1 MHSSVILYVLP
12 NIKYLA
18 LTYTFLCKS
27 FTLYCLNPAIII
39 YLDCCSSFV
48 PPPSLPSSFFAIHFK
63 QLKLGAEQLNNYL
76 GSIPKIQLKKTQV
89 CFMRFHWEE
98 SLFLPDL
105 LDTHI
110 IASDEMWLV
119 FPTAIV
125 NGICHK

>member
-1 MHSSVILYVLP
+1 MLP

-18 LTYTFLCKS
+18 LYIYFKS
-27 FTLYCLNPAIII
+27 FTLYCLNFEIII
-39 YLDCCSSFV
+39 NLDCCSSFI
-48 PPPSLPSSFFAIHFK
+48 PPPSLPSSAFFAIHFK

-76 GSIPKIQLKKTQV
+76 GSIPKIQLRKTQV

>member
-1 MHSSVILYVLP
+1 MLP

-18 LTYTFLCKS
+18 LYISLQKLYLVLSKFYNIINLHCCLS
-27 FTLYCLNPAIII
+27 FIH
-39 YLDCCSSFV
+39 
-48 PPPSLPSSFFAIHFK
+48 PPSLPSSAFFAIYFK

-76 GSIPKIQLKKTQV
+76 GSIPKIHLRKTQV